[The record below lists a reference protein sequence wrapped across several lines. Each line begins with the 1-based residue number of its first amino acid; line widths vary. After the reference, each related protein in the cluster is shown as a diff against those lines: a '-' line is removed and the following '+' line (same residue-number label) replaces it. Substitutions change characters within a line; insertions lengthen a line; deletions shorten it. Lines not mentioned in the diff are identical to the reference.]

1 MDGVF
6 MFRRIRR
13 LFIAAVMAGMFLLG
27 SFTADP
33 EGFRLQYAAFRGSVE
48 SGKYAVSRRDLERA
62 VYFVRDAASEAAE
75 IAERMGL
82 RERIGD
88 CLEELFSFLRKV

>member
-1 MDGVF
+1 

-13 LFIAAVMAGMFLLG
+13 LFLAAVMAGMFLLG

-33 EGFRLQYAAFRGSVE
+33 EGFRLQYAAFHEAVE
-48 SGKYAVSRRDLERA
+48 SGKYAVSRQDLERA
-62 VYFVRDAASEAAE
+62 VYYVRDAVSDAAE
-75 IAERMGL
+75 IAQRLGL

-88 CLEELFSFLRKV
+88 CLEELLSFLRKV